1 MAKQSKAK
9 QSKAKFIV
17 LGILALTAL
26 GGTYA
31 WSSISQRVNNISD
44 IPPTNAGAR
53 LHDDF
58 NIEAGNK
65 NIYVENY
72 GDEPVLVR
80 VKLYEYLEKDGESLI
95 PGADPN
101 DVSTWSP
108 YTMTSLT
115 ALGTDTQK
123 FRPYVTWEFANTTT
137 PQKVYVPTFNTDNTN
152 RSADASGDGLD
163 VLTGAVTHPGA
174 GKWDDFQMF
183 EQVPSLDGTA
193 THETTN
199 TPRINRDLQMMGPI
213 TTTGNSPNRVSS
225 PFSSGWIA
233 DKDGWFYAGS
243 WIAPGVSS
251 TVLLKSLQYKFARI
265 YATSDHIKY
274 RIWPVMEYVGRENI
288 DDFYN
293 GSSPYG
299 DASTDAQSWF
309 TYMHDYMI
317 SSISQDA
324 FTVKPG
330 ESLNLTSTMI
340 PTATQVYPVNFQ
352 MFTVE
357 PTSLSSPANSNVL
370 GLAYQV
376 NILASLTGNTS
387 SDTVVTR
394 LLGSNNQTAGWTLT
408 VGSDEKA
415 DQIKV
420 LPWLGS
426 SAGGQSLIIN
436 IDHSGS

>member
-1 MAKQSKAK
+1 
-9 QSKAKFIV
+9 
-17 LGILALTAL
+17 LALTAL

-31 WSSISQRVNNISD
+31 WSSISQRVDNTSD

-72 GDEPVLVR
+72 GDDPVLVR
-80 VKLYEYLEKDGESLI
+80 VKLYEYLEKDGEPLI

-101 DVSTWSP
+101 DVTTWAP

-174 GKWDDFQMF
+174 GKWADFQML
-183 EQVPSLDGTA
+183 EQVPSLDGTQ

-199 TPRINRDLQMMGPI
+199 TPRINRELQMMGPI
-213 TTTGNSPNRVSS
+213 ATTGSGENQFSS
-225 PFSSGWIA
+225 PFGSCWIA

-251 TVLLKSLQYKFARI
+251 TVLLKSLQYHYARI

-299 DASTDAQSWF
+299 DASTDAQAWF
-309 TYMHDYMI
+309 TYMKTYML
-317 SSISQDA
+317 SGVDQDNL
-324 FTVKPG
+324 TVKPG
-330 ESLNLTSTMI
+330 ESLNLTTVVSHGMTQ
-340 PTATQVYPVNFQ
+340 TAPINFK

-357 PTSLSSPANSNVL
+357 PTTVSPDDGSNL
-370 GLAYQV
+370 YGIAPYNYLR
-376 NILASLTGNTS
+376 ASLAGNTS
-387 SDTVVTR
+387 NDTVISR
-394 LLGSNNQTAGWTLT
+394 LAGSNGLTAGWTLT
-408 VGSDEKA
+408 VGSDEEA

-436 IDHSGS
+436 IDHSAP